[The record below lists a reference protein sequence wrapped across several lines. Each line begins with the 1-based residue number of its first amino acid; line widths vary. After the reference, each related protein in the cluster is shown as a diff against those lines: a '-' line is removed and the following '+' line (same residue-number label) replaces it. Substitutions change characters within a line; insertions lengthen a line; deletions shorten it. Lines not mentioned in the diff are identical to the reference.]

1 MGEMAQLR
9 GCTAQAEDPS
19 PVPSTHIRCRP
30 LYLWCQRDVVFL
42 ASMVTWA
49 NSYMQTHM
57 LIIKVKS
64 FKKKWSVLF
73 WAKNKE
79 FCPCGLR
86 HMRLWKRSS
95 GLSHT
100 LLFPEGARSVYHQ
113 LFMSSLL
120 MDPKYKK
127 LFAVRF
133 AKVSRVFIFP
143 VLMINKLF
151 KE

>member
-30 LYLWCQRDVVFL
+30 LYLWCQRDVVLL

-64 FKKKWSVLF
+64 FKKNEV
-73 WAKNKE
+73 
-79 FCPCGLR
+79 FCSEQR
-86 HMRLWKRSS
+86 IKS
-95 GLSHT
+95 
-100 LLFPEGARSVYHQ
+100 FV
-113 LFMSSLL
+113 
-120 MDPKYKK
+120 
-127 LFAVRF
+127 
-133 AKVSRVFIFP
+133 P
-143 VLMINKLF
+143 VV
-151 KE
+151 